1 MIHFSSPRSVRR
13 QHVGGPASLVRSKGS
28 YMSPEHSMPCRRIVF
43 MTCPLSFTSGRG
55 CHLPKDPRKL
65 MKSLMRTDG

>member
-28 YMSPEHSMPCRRIVF
+28 YMSPEHSMP
-43 MTCPLSFTSGRG
+43 
-55 CHLPKDPRKL
+55 D
-65 MKSLMRTDG
+65 SLDQRLDSIARHPFRAGTRSPTGGT